1 MCYAKAKQFIDDF
14 LAKNQLSELS
24 ETVHENL
31 HYYLNYDIFQIE
43 DETEEP
49 LGISKLY
56 GLPHLPDSIDFPP
69 DTLFLGQF
77 NCAEIKPFDIFNRFP
92 EKGIL
97 YFFVD
102 ETGTETE
109 CFFYDGPVED
119 LKICPYPDPEDPE
132 SFLAEEQEDY
142 IGSAYSISFDDTELC
157 VLSRGWEE
165 SLGDM
170 SLIFIEE
177 LKQALGDQI
186 IIGNDEPH
194 KIPDDF
200 IFGAPR
206 FWQGEEKSENHEM
219 LLCFEFTGEGHINYF
234 VEDGKL
240 DPNKDVCEQIEG
252 IYSGT

>member
-1 MCYAKAKQFIDDF
+1 MYYEKAKQFIDDF
-14 LAKNQLSELS
+14 LVKNQLSELS
-24 ETVHENL
+24 ETVHKNL
-31 HYYLNYDIFQIE
+31 HYCLDYDIFHIE

-56 GLPHLPDSIDFPP
+56 GLPHLPGSIDFPP
-69 DTLFLGQF
+69 DMLFLGQF

-102 ETGTETE
+102 DTGTETE

-132 SFLAEEQEDY
+132 SFLEDQEEY
-142 IGSAYSISFDDTELC
+142 IESAYTISFDDTELC
-157 VLSRGWEE
+157 ILSRGWEE
-165 SLGDM
+165 SFGDM

-177 LKQALGDQI
+177 LKQAFGDKI
-186 IIGNDEPH
+186 LIIGHDEYYEF
-194 KIPDDF
+194 PDDF

-206 FWQGEEKSENHEM
+206 FWQDEEKDENLEM
-219 LLCFEFTGEGHINYF
+219 LLCFKFTEEGNINYF
-234 VEDGKL
+234 VEDGTL
-240 DPNKDVCEQIEG
+240 DPNKDVYEQIEG